1 MFIIHRRTVE
11 AGGKRDKVDAVYWIL
26 NERIYPTPS
35 LYDIMANRTVCFLL
49 PSLRTLFLSVHLF
62 ALSLSLSLSLFSPIY
77 CLSRMRTRG
86 GWLEDEEWD
95 TRDKLT
101 YQKNAAFLLSETFS
115 TLSALHPPSN
125 PRTNNIWRSLPPTDP
140 EVEKRKVA
148 ESGDVEMTTA
158 TPRDGTDAKTQEKAK
173 EEVEEADWNLFHA
186 LQSTRGAMSELREAA
201 RNPPPEEVVD
211 PASLLSQRGT
221 SASIPR
227 LSVNGS
233 STGTRTPGHR
243 NSGLPEAGVHR
254 SLMISRA
261 EGR

>member
-1 MFIIHRRTVE
+1 
-11 AGGKRDKVDAVYWIL
+11 
-26 NERIYPTPS
+26 
-35 LYDIMANRTVCFLL
+35 
-49 PSLRTLFLSVHLF
+49 
-62 ALSLSLSLSLFSPIY
+62 
-77 CLSRMRTRG
+77 
-86 GWLEDEEWD
+86 LEEEEKD
-95 TRDKLT
+95 TWDKLT

-140 EVEKRKVA
+140 EVEKRKTA
-148 ESGDVEMTTA
+148 DSGDVEMTTA
-158 TPRDGTDAKTQEKAK
+158 TPRDGTDAKPQEKEK
-173 EEVEEADWNLFHA
+173 QEVEEADWNLFHA

-211 PASLLSQRGT
+211 PASLLSQKGT

-243 NSGLPEAGVHR
+243 SSGLPEAGVHR
-254 SLMISRA
+254 SLMISRV

>member
-1 MFIIHRRTVE
+1 MK
-11 AGGKRDKVDAVYWIL
+11 KRDG
-26 NERIYPTPS
+26 
-35 LYDIMANRTVCFLL
+35 
-49 PSLRTLFLSVHLF
+49 
-62 ALSLSLSLSLFSPIY
+62 
-77 CLSRMRTRG
+77 RMR
-86 GWLEDEEWD
+86 EKEKD

-125 PRTNNIWRSLPPTDP
+125 PRTNSIWRSLPPTDP
-140 EVEKRKVA
+140 EAEKRKVA

-186 LQSTRGAMSELREAA
+186 LHSTRGAVSELREAA

-211 PASLLSQRGT
+211 PASLLSQKGT

>member
-1 MFIIHRRTVE
+1 M
-11 AGGKRDKVDAVYWIL
+11 K
-26 NERIYPTPS
+26 
-35 LYDIMANRTVCFLL
+35 
-49 PSLRTLFLSVHLF
+49 
-62 ALSLSLSLSLFSPIY
+62 
-77 CLSRMRTRG
+77 
-86 GWLEDEEWD
+86 DEEKD

-140 EVEKRKVA
+140 EVEKRKA
-148 ESGDVEMTTA
+148 ADSGDVEMTTSA
-158 TPRDGTDAKTQEKAK
+158 QAGEVEK

-201 RNPPPEEVVD
+201 RHPPPEEVVD
-211 PASLLSQRGT
+211 PASLLSQKGP

-243 NSGLPEAGVHR
+243 SNGLPEAGVHR

>member
-1 MFIIHRRTVE
+1 
-11 AGGKRDKVDAVYWIL
+11 
-26 NERIYPTPS
+26 
-35 LYDIMANRTVCFLL
+35 
-49 PSLRTLFLSVHLF
+49 
-62 ALSLSLSLSLFSPIY
+62 
-77 CLSRMRTRG
+77 MR
-86 GWLEDEEWD
+86 EKEKD

-140 EVEKRKVA
+140 EVEKRKTA
-148 ESGDVEMTTA
+148 DSGDVEMTTA
-158 TPRDGTDAKTQEKAK
+158 TPRDGTDAKPQEREKD
-173 EEVEEADWNLFHA
+173 EVEEADWNLFHA

-201 RNPPPEEVVD
+201 RKPPPEEVVD
-211 PASLLSQRGT
+211 SGLGQNGT
-221 SASIPR
+221 LGSIPR

-254 SLMISRA
+254 SLMISRV